1 MIDFLGSSVYEID
14 LSHIEGREILQGN
27 YDHIQRFVKLLY
39 EWTLFQTGN
48 VNTHTKKHLE
58 LGNSDCMP
66 TVDTYG
72 NINSGTQNKTDIID
86 FYQKAK
92 PELILQ
98 LNSQPTSKFRI
109 LSNNDELE
117 NSELH
122 EIFKNTVG
130 NENTPSKTP
139 SMTTSVNTTILGP
152 NGNNNKNEE
161 QFNILNQVLEEES
174 SYEKSVE
181 KGLIRSQVIFSQ
193 PIHAICNCCGIK
205 ILQNQYI

>member
-1 MIDFLGSSVYEID
+1 MKGAETIEQKTENLQIMIDFLGSSVYEID

-48 VNTHTKKHLE
+48 VNTHAKKQLD
-58 LGNSDCMP
+58 LGNSGWMP
-66 TVDTYG
+66 TIDTYG
-72 NINSGTQNKTDIID
+72 NINSGAQNKTDIID

-109 LSNNDELE
+109 LSNNDALE
-117 NSELH
+117 NSELN

-139 SMTTSVNTTILGP
+139 SMTTSVNTTLLGS
-152 NGNNNKNEE
+152 NGNYNKNDEKWDA
-161 QFNILNQVLEEES
+161 LNQILEES

-181 KGLIRSQVIFSQ
+181 KGLIRNQVLI
-193 PIHAICNCCGIK
+193 
-205 ILQNQYI
+205 